1 MSTRDLSVLISVVL
15 IVAMLVIPFPP
26 WLLSILII
34 INISLALIVLL
45 TTMNMQ
51 EPLQFSIFPSLLL
64 LLTLFRLSLNVST
77 TRSIL
82 SHGEGGK
89 VVETFGN
96 FVVGGNVLVG
106 LVVFIILIIIQ
117 FIVITKGAERVSEV
131 AARFTLDA
139 MPGKQM
145 SIDAD
150 LNAGMITEQDAKHRR
165 EKVGREADF
174 YGAMDGASKF
184 VKGDAIAGIIIVMI
198 NIIFGI
204 VIGMLQQGMSIQE
217 AASHFTMLTV
227 GDGIVSQMPAL
238 LISTATG
245 IVVTRAASEGNLGH
259 DITGQLFA
267 YPKLLY
273 VAAGTVLLLGLLT
286 PIGILLTGP
295 IAGLLAFGAYTL
307 SKTDKPS
314 EEEEEILEEE
324 AQADEL
330 KSPESVVQLLH
341 IDPIEFEFGYGLV
354 PLADAGQGGDLL
366 DRIVMIR
373 RQLALELGLVI
384 PVVRIR
390 DNIALQPNEYRL
402 KIKGNEV
409 AKGELLLDHYL
420 AMSPTPEDDVIEG
433 IETIEPS
440 FGLPAK
446 WISEAA
452 KDEADMLGYTVVD
465 PASVVSTHITEKI
478 KQHAHELVGR
488 QETKQLIDHLKENYP
503 VLVEEV
509 TPNPLSVGDIQK
521 VLAKLLREKVS
532 IRNLVTIFETL
543 ADYGR
548 LTTDSD
554 LLTEYARQSLA
565 KQITAQYAREH
576 ETLKV
581 ITCSGRVEKAIAD
594 GVQQTEQGNYLSL
607 DPEVSDS
614 IIRSVAKE
622 AEQLSIRQ
630 ESAIL
635 LCSPAVR
642 MYVKQLLERYF
653 LIFRFFLI
661 MSWKQMLKYRALEWW
676 IFNENKEIYSRFNAG
691 CREANQKGTRQ

>member
-1 MSTRDLSVLISVVL
+1 MSARDLSVLFSVIL

-26 WLLSILII
+26 ILLSILII

-64 LLTLFRLSLNVST
+64 LLTLFRLGLNIST

-82 SHGEGGK
+82 STGDAGK
-89 VVETFGN
+89 VVETFGS
-96 FVVGGNVLVG
+96 FVVGGNILVG
-106 LVVFIILIIIQ
+106 LVVFLILIIIQ

-150 LNAGMITEQDAKHRR
+150 LNAGMLTESEARNRR
-165 EKVGREADF
+165 EKVAREADF

-184 VKGDAIAGIIIVMI
+184 VKGDAIAGIIIVII

-204 VIGMLQQGMSIQE
+204 IIGMIQQGMSIQE
-217 AASHFTMLTV
+217 SASHFTLLTV
-227 GDGIVSQMPAL
+227 GDGIVSQIPAL

-245 IVVTRAASEGNLGH
+245 IVVTRAASNGNLGS

-267 YPKLLY
+267 FPAMLY
-273 VAAGTVLLLGLLT
+273 VTAGTIFLLGLFT
-286 PIGILLTGP
+286 PIGVLLTGP
-295 IAGLLAFGAYTL
+295 IAGLLALGAYMM
-307 SKTDKPS
+307 SKNKQDQ
-314 EEEEEILEEE
+314 EEIEEVLEE
-324 AQADEL
+324 QAEVEEM
-330 KSPESVVQLLH
+330 KSPESVIHLLQM
-341 IDPIEFEFGYGLV
+341 DAIEFEFGYGLI
-354 PLADAGQGGDLL
+354 PLADANQGGDLL

-390 DNIALQPNEYRL
+390 DNIALNPNEYRL

-420 AMSPTPEDDVIEG
+420 AMSPTPDDDPIEG

-446 WISEAA
+446 WISEAE
-452 KDEADMLGYTVVD
+452 KDQAEMLGYTVVD

-478 KQHAHELVGR
+478 RQNTHELLGR
-488 QETKQLIDHLKENYP
+488 QETKQLIDHLKESYP
-503 VLVEEV
+503 VLVDEV
-509 TPNPLSVGDIQK
+509 TPNPLAVGDIQK
-521 VLAKLLREKVS
+521 VLAKLLKEKVS

-543 ADYGR
+543 ADYGK
-548 LTTDSD
+548 LTTDTD
-554 LLTEYARQSLA
+554 LLTEYVRQALAR
-565 KQITAQYAREH
+565 QITAQYASEN
-576 ETLKV
+576 ESLKV
-581 ITCSGRVEKAIAD
+581 VTCSGRVEKVIAD
-594 GVQQTEQGNYLSL
+594 SVQQTEHGNYLSL
-607 DPEVSDS
+607 DPESSESV
-614 IIRSVAKE
+614 IQSVARE
-622 AEQLSIRQ
+622 IEQLSLRQ
-630 ESAIL
+630 ETPVL
-635 LCSPAVR
+635 LCSPPIR

-653 LIFRFFLI
+653 PDLPVL
-661 MSWKQMLKYRALEWW
+661 SY
-676 IFNENKEIYSRFNAG
+676 NEL
-691 CREANQKGTRQ
+691 EANVEVQSIGVVDI